1 MAGAGGRE
9 VGRVSVRVVPNTDG
23 FRRELKRQLE
33 AITKGLEAKVNIDPD
48 LKGFREKVRAETR
61 NLDDAKVKVDVDKN
75 SEILKKNGFFTDEK
89 IKLKLDPNF
98 DYMFRQRLKKIG
110 AIKPVEVPVV
120 PNVRGFRAR
129 LRGNLDILSSSL
141 SDVTQK
147 LGDGIA
153 NARPFGVSIVAIAAA
168 ASLAV
173 PAIGLLSGALVALP
187 GVLSAIVAPLGAVL
201 MGMEGIKQSLVNSGW
216 AVFDKKGKLKPG
228 EQLAKIQDSVSK
240 VFETG
245 LTPVFTKLLAII
257 PALQEGF
264 GAIAQGLVGMTDGF
278 VSALTSAKGLDQIK
292 TMFKNI
298 GDALGQASPGI
309 RDFTAA
315 MLTLSTEFSK
325 KLPGMAQSFNNWASK
340 VLTWVDKITTK
351 GPDGLSQFDKAMS
364 GLGDSLKSFGSG
376 IGDLFLKGFDWISN
390 PENPK
395 KVVSFINDLK
405 TAIDGLWPILDKTFT
420 RLEQLMKTAA
430 PLIKTA
436 GALSELT
443 GQNKTGSNFK
453 APGEGSDGGS
463 TGQKAW
469 DGFKNGFLQAFDPAW
484 LGNKITEM
492 FNSVPW
498 SSVWQGLKDSWNAVL
513 GFFQGSVSFFANL
526 WGSIQSAA
534 TSAWNGIVSAVS
546 SAITNVVS
554 AIVSGGSQIMAE
566 VGSWP
571 GKIQSF
577 FADAGSWLIAAGQQ
591 IVQGLIN
598 GIGSMI
604 GSAVAKAKELA
615 GAVKNAVTGFLGIHS
630 PSRVMNELG
639 QYTGQGFADGL
650 ESQKEKITNVAA
662 DIAKSVKDQ
671 FGIDLP
677 ALGQK
682 GLDTAFGFGEA
693 NGKQLMSDLGIGGK
707 GLISQLGEQGLQ
719 FGKQALG
726 QALTQNFFTSN
737 VDDTIAVKNNQLN
750 KQALGVV
757 GKSG

>member
-9 VGRVSVRVVPNTDG
+9 VGRVSVRVVPDTDG

-33 AITKGLEAKVNIDPD
+33 AITKGLEAKVDIAPD
-48 LKGFREKVRAETR
+48 LDGFRQKVNAATKGMDAHIQVHADTARARAEMLALQKSGGRGGIFST
-61 NLDDAKVKVDVDKN
+61 LGASI
-75 SEILKKNGFFTDEK
+75 SE
-89 IKLKLDPNF
+89 
-98 DYMFRQRLKKIG
+98 M
-110 AIKPVEVPVV
+110 
-120 PNVRGFRAR
+120 
-129 LRGNLDILSSSL
+129 
-141 SDVTQK
+141 TQSM
-147 LGDGIA
+147 GQSIA
-153 NARPFGVSIVAIAAA
+153 TARPFGVSIVAIAAA

-173 PAIGLLSGALVALP
+173 PAIGLMSGALVALP
-187 GVLSAIVAPLGAVL
+187 GILSAIVAPLGAVL

-298 GDALGQASPGI
+298 GDALGQAGPGI
-309 RDFTAA
+309 RDFTTA

-325 KLPGMAQSFNNWASK
+325 KLPGMAQSFNNWASR
-340 VLTWVDKITTK
+340 VLTWVDKITK
-351 GPDGLSQFDKAMS
+351 VDGSGLSQFDRAMK
-364 GLGDSLKSFGSG
+364 GLGDSLKSFGSAV
-376 IGDLFLKGFDWISN
+376 GDLFLKGFDWISN
-390 PENPK
+390 PENAA
-395 KVVSFINDLK
+395 KVVRFFNDLK

-420 RLEQLMKTAA
+420 RLEQLSALAA
-430 PLIKTA
+430 PLIKAT
-436 GALSELT
+436 GALSSMT
-443 GQNKTGSNFK
+443 GDRKGDPNVQQN
-453 APGEGSDGGS
+453 GS

-469 DGFKNGFLQAFDPAW
+469 DGFKTSFLNAFDPAW
-484 LGNKITEM
+484 LVNTITSM
-492 FNSVPW
+492 FNAVPW
-498 SSVWQGLKDSWNAVL
+498 SSVWQGLKDSWNAVVT
-513 GFFQGSVSFFANL
+513 FFQNAVSFFSNM
-526 WGSIQSAA
+526 WSSIQSAA
-534 TSAWNGIVSAVS
+534 SGAWNGIVSAVS

-591 IVQGLIN
+591 LVQGFIN
-598 GIGSMI
+598 GMSDMI
-604 GSAVAKAKELA
+604 GAAVAKAREFA
-615 GAVKNAVTGFLGIHS
+615 SRVKNAVTDFLGIHS
-630 PSRVMNELG
+630 PSRVMHDLG

-693 NGKQLMSDLGIGGK
+693 NGKQLMSDLGIGG
-707 GLISQLGEQGLQ
+707 GAITAALDQGLQ
-719 FGKQALG
+719 IGKQMLG
-726 QALTQNFFTSN
+726 NGLTQIFNTSN

-750 KQALGVV
+750 KAALGVV

>member
-9 VGRVSVRVVPNTDG
+9 VGRISVRVVPDTDG
-23 FRRELKRQLE
+23 FRRALKRQLE
-33 AITKGLEAKVNIDPD
+33 SITKGLEAKVDVDPD
-48 LKGFREKVRAETR
+48 LSGFRQKVNAATKG
-61 NLDDAKVKVDVDKN
+61 LDDAKVKVDVDRN
-75 SEILKKNGFFTDEK
+75 SEILKKNGFFTDEG
-89 IKLKLDPNF
+89 IKLKLDPKF
-98 DYMFRQRLKKIG
+98 DYMLRQRLKKLTPT
-110 AIKPVEVPVV
+110 KPIEVPVV
-120 PNVRGFRAR
+120 PNVKGFRAR
-129 LRGNLDILSSSL
+129 LRSNIDTLSSSL

-147 LGDGIA
+147 FGEGIA
-153 NARPFGVSIVAIAAA
+153 NARPFGVSIVAITAA

-173 PAIGLLSGALVALP
+173 PAIGLMSAALVALP
-187 GVLSAIVAPLGAVL
+187 GILSAVIAPLGAVL
-201 MGMEGIKQSLVNSGW
+201 VGIQGIKQALVNSGW
-216 AVFDKKGKLKPG
+216 AVFDKKGKLKAG

-278 VSALTSAKGLDQIK
+278 VSAITSAKGLDQIK
-292 TMFKNI
+292 TMFRNI
-298 GDALGQASPGI
+298 GDALGQAGPGI

-325 KLPGMAQSFNNWASK
+325 KLPGMAQSFNNWASR
-340 VLTWVDKITTK
+340 VLTWVDKITTVDAS
-351 GPDGLSQFDKAMS
+351 GISQFDRAMS
-364 GLGDSLKSFGSG
+364 SLGETLSKLGSTT
-376 IGDLFLKGFDWISN
+376 GDVFLKGLEWISK
-390 PENPK
+390 PENTD
-395 KVVSFINDLK
+395 KVINFINDLK

-420 RLEQLMKTAA
+420 RIEQLANTAA
-430 PLIKTA
+430 PLIKAA
-436 GALSELT
+436 GMLSDLT
-443 GQNKTGSNFK
+443 GQNKTGSNYK
-453 APGEGSDGGS
+453 APGEGPDGGS

-469 DGFKNGFLQAFDPAW
+469 DGFKNGFLQAMDPAW
-484 LGNKITEM
+484 LGSKISEL
-492 FNSVPW
+492 FSSVPW
-498 SSVWQGLKDSWNAVL
+498 GDIVNGAVT
-513 GFFQGSVSFFANL
+513 FFSDMGSRIL
-526 WGSIQSAA
+526 SIFSG
-534 TSAWNGIVSAVS
+534 AWDGIVQGFYQVNAGIAAAGSA
-546 SAITNVVS
+546 
-554 AIVSGGSQIMAE
+554 MLAE

-577 FADAGSWLIAAGQQ
+577 FADAGSWLVAAGQQ

-615 GAVKNAVTGFLGIHS
+615 GAVKNAVAGFLGIHS
-630 PSRVMNELG
+630 PSRVMHEMGLN
-639 QYTGQGFADGL
+639 TGQGFADGL

-682 GLDTAFGFGEA
+682 GLDTAWGFGEA
-693 NGKQLMSDLGIGGK
+693 NGKQLMSDLGIGG
-707 GLISQLGEQGLQ
+707 GAITAALDQGLQ
-719 FGKQALG
+719 FGKQMLG
-726 QALTQNFFTSN
+726 NGLTQIFNTSN

>member
-1 MAGAGGRE
+1 M
-9 VGRVSVRVVPNTDG
+9 SVRVVPDTDG

-33 AITKGLEAKVNIDPD
+33 AITKGLEAKVDIAPD
-48 LKGFREKVRAETR
+48 LDGFRQKVNAATKGMDAHIQVHADTARARAEMLALQKSGGRGGIFST
-61 NLDDAKVKVDVDKN
+61 LGASI
-75 SEILKKNGFFTDEK
+75 SE
-89 IKLKLDPNF
+89 
-98 DYMFRQRLKKIG
+98 M
-110 AIKPVEVPVV
+110 
-120 PNVRGFRAR
+120 
-129 LRGNLDILSSSL
+129 
-141 SDVTQK
+141 TQSM
-147 LGDGIA
+147 GQSIA
-153 NARPFGVSIVAIAAA
+153 TARPFGVSIVAIAAA

-173 PAIGLLSGALVALP
+173 PAIGLMSGALVALP
-187 GVLSAIVAPLGAVL
+187 GILSAIVAPLGAVL

-298 GDALGQASPGI
+298 GDALGQAGPGI
-309 RDFTAA
+309 RDFTTA

-325 KLPGMAQSFNNWASK
+325 KLPGMAQSFNNWASR
-340 VLTWVDKITTK
+340 VLTWVDKITK
-351 GPDGLSQFDKAMS
+351 VDGSGLSQFDRAMK
-364 GLGDSLKSFGSG
+364 GLGDSLKSFGSAV
-376 IGDLFLKGFDWISN
+376 GDLFLKGFDWISN
-390 PENPK
+390 PENAA
-395 KVVSFINDLK
+395 KVVRFFNDLK

-420 RLEQLMKTAA
+420 RLEQLSALAA
-430 PLIKTA
+430 PLIKAT
-436 GALSELT
+436 GALSSMT
-443 GQNKTGSNFK
+443 GDRKGDPNVQQN
-453 APGEGSDGGS
+453 GS

-469 DGFKNGFLQAFDPAW
+469 DGFKTSFLNAFDPAW
-484 LGNKITEM
+484 LVNTITSM
-492 FNSVPW
+492 FNAVPW
-498 SSVWQGLKDSWNAVL
+498 SSVWQGLKDSWNAVVT
-513 GFFQGSVSFFANL
+513 FFQNAVSFFSNM
-526 WGSIQSAA
+526 WSSIQSAA
-534 TSAWNGIVSAVS
+534 SGAWNGIVSAVS

-591 IVQGLIN
+591 LVQGFIN
-598 GIGSMI
+598 GMSDMI
-604 GSAVAKAKELA
+604 GAAVAKAREFA
-615 GAVKNAVTGFLGIHS
+615 SRVKNAVTDFLGIHS
-630 PSRVMNELG
+630 PSRVMHDLG

-693 NGKQLMSDLGIGGK
+693 NGKQLMSDLGIGG
-707 GLISQLGEQGLQ
+707 GAITAALDQGLQ
-719 FGKQALG
+719 IGKQMLG
-726 QALTQNFFTSN
+726 NGLTQIFNTSN

-750 KQALGVV
+750 KAALGVV

>member
-1 MAGAGGRE
+1 MASAGSRE

-216 AVFDKKGKLKPG
+216 AVFDKKGKLKAG

-292 TMFKNI
+292 TMFRNI
-298 GDALGQASPGI
+298 GDALGQAGPGI

-340 VLTWVDKITTK
+340 VLTWVDKITTVDAS
-351 GPDGLSQFDKAMS
+351 GTSQFDRAMK
-364 GLGDSLKSFGSG
+364 GLGETLSKLGSTA
-376 IGDLFLKGFDWISN
+376 GDLFIKGLDWISK
-390 PENPK
+390 PENTD
-395 KVVSFINDLK
+395 KVIKFINDLK
-405 TAIDGLWPILDKTFT
+405 LAIDGLWPILDKTFT
-420 RLEQLMKTAA
+420 RIEKLANTVA
-430 PLIKTA
+430 PLINAA
-436 GALSELT
+436 GALANLT
-443 GQNKTGSNFK
+443 GQDKTGSNYK
-453 APGEGSDGGS
+453 PPEGSDGGS

-469 DGFKNGFLQAFDPAW
+469 DGFKNGFLQAMDPAW
-484 LGNKITEM
+484 LGSKISEL
-492 FNSVPW
+492 FSVVPW
-498 SSVWQGLKDSWNAVL
+498 GDITSGAVTFFSDMGSRILSVFSG
-513 GFFQGSVSFFANL
+513 
-526 WGSIQSAA
+526 
-534 TSAWNGIVSAVS
+534 AWDGIVQGFYQVNASIAD
-546 SAITNVVS
+546 A
-554 AIVSGGSQIMAE
+554 GSQIMAE

-577 FADAGSWLIAAGQQ
+577 FSDAINWLVDAGRN

-598 GIGSMI
+598 GISGMI
-604 GSAVAKAKELA
+604 DSAVAKAKELA

-630 PSRVMNELG
+630 PSTVMADIGGFIGDGLINGMKAKQGEIEKTAQSIG
-639 QYTGQGFADGL
+639 QSIKDAFDWSDYEQRGIDAGFAFAGA
-650 ESQKEKITNVAA
+650 NA
-662 DIAKSVKDQ
+662 DQ
-671 FGIDLP
+671 F
-677 ALGQK
+677 
-682 GLDTAFGFGEA
+682 
-693 NGKQLMSDLGIGGK
+693 MSDLGISGK
-707 GLISQLGEQGLQ
+707 GFISQLGEQGLKLGTQ
-719 FGKQALG
+719 FAG

-750 KQALGVV
+750 RQALGIV
-757 GKSG
+757 GRG

>member
-1 MAGAGGRE
+1 MAGAGSRE
-9 VGRVSVRVVPNTDG
+9 VGRISVRVVPNTDG

-187 GVLSAIVAPLGAVL
+187 GILSAIVAPLGAVL

-298 GDALGQASPGI
+298 GDALGQAGPGI

-420 RLEQLMKTAA
+420 RIEQLANTVA
-430 PLIKTA
+430 PLINAA
-436 GALSELT
+436 GALANLT
-443 GQNKTGSNFK
+443 GQDKTGSNYK

-469 DGFKNGFLQAFDPAW
+469 DGFKNGFLQAMDPAW
-484 LGNKITEM
+484 LGGKISEL
-492 FNSVPW
+492 FSAVPW
-498 SSVWQGLKDSWNAVL
+498 GDITSGAVTFFSDMGSRILSVFSG
-513 GFFQGSVSFFANL
+513 
-526 WGSIQSAA
+526 
-534 TSAWNGIVSAVS
+534 AWDGIVQGFYQVNASIAD
-546 SAITNVVS
+546 A
-554 AIVSGGSQIMAE
+554 GSQIMAE

-577 FADAGSWLIAAGQQ
+577 FSDAINWLVDAGRNV
-591 IVQGLIN
+591 VQGLIN
-598 GIGSMI
+598 GISGMI
-604 GSAVAKAKELA
+604 DSAVAKAKELA

-630 PSRVMNELG
+630 PSRVMADIG
-639 QYTGQGFADGL
+639 GFIGQGLIDGL
-650 ESQKEKITNVAA
+650 ESKKSQIEKTAQGIGQ
-662 DIAKSVKDQ
+662 SVRDAFDWSGYAQRGIDAGFAFAGANADQ
-671 FGIDLP
+671 F
-677 ALGQK
+677 
-682 GLDTAFGFGEA
+682 
-693 NGKQLMSDLGIGGK
+693 MSDLGIGGK
-707 GLISQLGEQGLQ
+707 GFISQLGEQGLK
-719 FGKQALG
+719 FGMDFAGK
-726 QALTQNFFTSN
+726 ALTQNFYTSN

>member
-1 MAGAGGRE
+1 MAAASRE
-9 VGRVSVRVVPNTDG
+9 VGRVSVRVVPDTDG
-23 FRRELKRQLE
+23 FRRSLKRQLE
-33 AITKGLEAKVNIDPD
+33 AITKGLEAKVDIDPD
-48 LKGFREKVRAETR
+48 LKGFRQKVNAATKGMDAHIQVHADTARARAEMLALQKSGGRGGIFST
-61 NLDDAKVKVDVDKN
+61 LGASI
-75 SEILKKNGFFTDEK
+75 SE
-89 IKLKLDPNF
+89 
-98 DYMFRQRLKKIG
+98 M
-110 AIKPVEVPVV
+110 
-120 PNVRGFRAR
+120 
-129 LRGNLDILSSSL
+129 
-141 SDVTQK
+141 TQSM
-147 LGDGIA
+147 GRSIA
-153 NARPFGVSIVAIAAA
+153 TARPFGVSIVAIAAA

-173 PAIGLLSGALVALP
+173 PAIGLMSGALVALP
-187 GVLSAIVAPLGAVL
+187 GILSAIVAPLGAVL
-201 MGMEGIKQSLVNSGW
+201 MGMEGIKQALVNTGW
-216 AVFDKKGKLKPG
+216 AVLDKKGKLKPG

-577 FADAGSWLIAAGQQ
+577 FADAGSWLIAAGEN
-591 IVQGLIN
+591 IVRGLIA
-598 GIGSMI
+598 GIGNMI
-604 GSAVAKAKELA
+604 TSAVAKAKELA

-630 PSRVMNELG
+630 PSTVMADIG
-639 QYTGQGFADGL
+639 GFIGQGLIDGL
-650 ESQKEKITNVAA
+650 KSKQAQIEATAK
-662 DIAKSVKDQ
+662 DI
-671 FGIDLP
+671 
-677 ALGQK
+677 GQGVRDAFDWSGYAQR
-682 GLDTAFGFGEA
+682 GLDAGFAFAGA
-693 NGKQLMSDLGIGGK
+693 NADQLMSDLGIGGK
-707 GLISQLGEQGLQ
+707 GFISQLGEQGLKLGTQ
-719 FGKQALG
+719 FAG

-737 VDDTIAVKNNQLN
+737 VDETIAVKNNQLN
-750 KQALGVV
+750 RMSLGIANR
-757 GKSG
+757 SHM

>member
-9 VGRVSVRVVPNTDG
+9 VGRISVRVVPDTDG

-48 LKGFREKVRAETR
+48 LDGFRQKVNAATKGMDAHIQVHADTARARAEMLALQKSGGRGGIFST
-61 NLDDAKVKVDVDKN
+61 LGASI
-75 SEILKKNGFFTDEK
+75 SE
-89 IKLKLDPNF
+89 
-98 DYMFRQRLKKIG
+98 M
-110 AIKPVEVPVV
+110 
-120 PNVRGFRAR
+120 
-129 LRGNLDILSSSL
+129 
-141 SDVTQK
+141 TQSM
-147 LGDGIA
+147 GQSIA
-153 NARPFGVSIVAIAAA
+153 TARPFGVSIVAIAAA

-173 PAIGLLSGALVALP
+173 PAIGLMSGALVALP
-187 GVLSAIVAPLGAVL
+187 GILSAIVAPLGAVL

-216 AVFDKKGKLKPG
+216 AVFDKKGKLKAG

-325 KLPGMAQSFNNWASK
+325 KLPGMAQSFNNWASR
-340 VLTWVDKITTK
+340 VLTWVDKITK
-351 GPDGLSQFDKAMS
+351 VDGSGLSQFDRAMK
-364 GLGDSLKSFGSG
+364 GLGDSLKSFGSAV
-376 IGDLFLKGFDWISN
+376 GDLFLKGFDWISN
-390 PENPK
+390 PENAA
-395 KVVSFINDLK
+395 KVVRFFSDLK

-420 RLEQLMKTAA
+420 RLEQLSALAA
-430 PLIKTA
+430 PLIKAT
-436 GALSELT
+436 GALSSMT
-443 GQNKTGSNFK
+443 GDRKGDPNVQQN
-453 APGEGSDGGS
+453 GS

-469 DGFKNGFLQAFDPAW
+469 DGFKTSFLNAFDPAW
-484 LGNKITEM
+484 LVNTITSM
-492 FNSVPW
+492 FNAVPW
-498 SSVWQGLKDSWNAVL
+498 SSVWQGLKDSWNAVVT
-513 GFFQGSVSFFANL
+513 FFQNAVSFFSNM
-526 WGSIQSAA
+526 WSSIQSAA
-534 TSAWNGIVSAVS
+534 SGAWNGIVSAVS

-650 ESQKEKITNVAA
+650 ESQKEQITNVAA

-693 NGKQLMSDLGIGGK
+693 NGKQLMSDLGIGG
-707 GLISQLGEQGLQ
+707 GAISAALDQGLQ
-719 FGKQALG
+719 IGKQMLG
-726 QALTQNFFTSN
+726 NGLTQIFNTSN

-750 KQALGVV
+750 RRALGIV
-757 GKSG
+757 GRG

>member
-1 MAGAGGRE
+1 MASAGSRE
-9 VGRVSVRVVPNTDG
+9 VGRISVRVVPNTDG

-216 AVFDKKGKLKPG
+216 AVFDKKGKLKAG

-292 TMFKNI
+292 TMFRNI
-298 GDALGQASPGI
+298 GDALGQAGPGI

-340 VLTWVDKITTK
+340 VLTWVDKITTVDAS
-351 GPDGLSQFDKAMS
+351 GTSQFDRAMK
-364 GLGDSLKSFGSG
+364 GLGETLSKLGSTA
-376 IGDLFLKGFDWISN
+376 GDLFIKGLDWISK
-390 PENPK
+390 PENTD
-395 KVVSFINDLK
+395 KVIKFINDLK
-405 TAIDGLWPILDKTFT
+405 LAIDGLWPILDKTFT
-420 RLEQLMKTAA
+420 RIEKLANTVA
-430 PLIKTA
+430 PLINAA
-436 GALSELT
+436 GALANLT
-443 GQNKTGSNFK
+443 GQDKTGSNYK
-453 APGEGSDGGS
+453 PPEGSDGGS

-469 DGFKNGFLQAFDPAW
+469 DGFKNGFLQAMDPAW
-484 LGNKITEM
+484 LGSKISEL
-492 FNSVPW
+492 FSVVPW
-498 SSVWQGLKDSWNAVL
+498 GDITSGAVTFFSDMGSRILSVFSG
-513 GFFQGSVSFFANL
+513 
-526 WGSIQSAA
+526 
-534 TSAWNGIVSAVS
+534 AWDGIVQGFYQVNASIAD
-546 SAITNVVS
+546 A
-554 AIVSGGSQIMAE
+554 GSQIMAE

-577 FADAGSWLIAAGQQ
+577 FSDAINWLVDAGRN

-598 GIGSMI
+598 GISGMI
-604 GSAVAKAKELA
+604 DSAVAKAKELA

-630 PSRVMNELG
+630 PSTVMADIGGFIGDGLINGMKAKQGEIEKTAQSIG
-639 QYTGQGFADGL
+639 QSIKDAFDWSDYEQRGIDAGFAFAGA
-650 ESQKEKITNVAA
+650 NA
-662 DIAKSVKDQ
+662 DQ
-671 FGIDLP
+671 F
-677 ALGQK
+677 
-682 GLDTAFGFGEA
+682 
-693 NGKQLMSDLGIGGK
+693 MSDLGISGK
-707 GLISQLGEQGLQ
+707 GFISQLGEQGLKLGTQ
-719 FGKQALG
+719 FAG

-750 KQALGVV
+750 RQALGIV
-757 GKSG
+757 GRG

>member
-9 VGRVSVRVVPNTDG
+9 VGRISVRVVPDTDG

-48 LKGFREKVRAETR
+48 LDGFRQKVNAATKGMDAHIQVHADTARARAEMLALQKSGGRGGIFST
-61 NLDDAKVKVDVDKN
+61 LGASI
-75 SEILKKNGFFTDEK
+75 SE
-89 IKLKLDPNF
+89 
-98 DYMFRQRLKKIG
+98 M
-110 AIKPVEVPVV
+110 
-120 PNVRGFRAR
+120 
-129 LRGNLDILSSSL
+129 
-141 SDVTQK
+141 TQSM
-147 LGDGIA
+147 GQSIA
-153 NARPFGVSIVAIAAA
+153 TARPFGVSIVAIAAA

-173 PAIGLLSGALVALP
+173 PAIGLMSGALVALP
-187 GVLSAIVAPLGAVL
+187 GILSAIVAPLGAVL

-216 AVFDKKGKLKPG
+216 AVFDKKGKLKAG

-325 KLPGMAQSFNNWASK
+325 KLPGMAQSFNNWASR
-340 VLTWVDKITTK
+340 VLTWVDKITK
-351 GPDGLSQFDKAMS
+351 VDGSGLSQFDRAMK
-364 GLGDSLKSFGSG
+364 GLGDSLKSFGSAV
-376 IGDLFLKGFDWISN
+376 GDLFLKGFDWISN
-390 PENPK
+390 PENAA
-395 KVVSFINDLK
+395 KVVRFFSDLK

-420 RLEQLMKTAA
+420 RLEQLSALAA
-430 PLIKTA
+430 PLIKAT
-436 GALSELT
+436 GALSSMT
-443 GQNKTGSNFK
+443 GDRKGDPNVQQN
-453 APGEGSDGGS
+453 GS

-469 DGFKNGFLQAFDPAW
+469 DGFKTSFLNAFDPAW
-484 LGNKITEM
+484 LVNTITSM
-492 FNSVPW
+492 FNAVPW
-498 SSVWQGLKDSWNAVL
+498 SSVWQGLKDSWNAVVT
-513 GFFQGSVSFFANL
+513 FFQNAVSFFSNM
-526 WGSIQSAA
+526 WSSIQSAA
-534 TSAWNGIVSAVS
+534 SGAWNGIVSAVS

-650 ESQKEKITNVAA
+650 ESQKEQITNVAA

-693 NGKQLMSDLGIGGK
+693 NGKQLMSDLGIGG
-707 GLISQLGEQGLQ
+707 GAISAALDQGLQ
-719 FGKQALG
+719 IGKQMLG
-726 QALTQNFFTSN
+726 NGLTQIFNTSN

-750 KQALGVV
+750 RQALGIV
-757 GKSG
+757 GRG

>member
-1 MAGAGGRE
+1 MAAARE
-9 VGRVSVRVVPNTDG
+9 VGRISVRVLPDTDG
-23 FRRELKRQLE
+23 FRRALKRQLE

-48 LKGFREKVRAETR
+48 LDGFRQKVRAGTR

-75 SEILKKNGFFTDEK
+75 SEILKKNGFIPDRG
-89 IKLKLDPNF
+89 IQLKLDPKF
-98 DYMFRQRLKKIG
+98 DYMLRQRLKKLTPT
-110 AIKPVEVPVV
+110 KPIEVPVV
-120 PNVRGFRAR
+120 PNVKGFRAS
-129 LRGNLDILSSSL
+129 LRNNLNTLSSSL
-141 SDVTQK
+141 SDVTHK
-147 LGDGIA
+147 LGEGIA

-173 PAIGLLSGALVALP
+173 PAIGLLSASLVALP
-187 GVLSAIVAPLGAVL
+187 GILSAIIAPLGAVL
-201 MGMEGIKQSLVNSGW
+201 IGMGGIKQALINTGW
-216 AVFDKKGKLKPG
+216 AVLDKKGKLKPG
-228 EQLAKIQDSVSK
+228 EQLAKIQESVSK

-245 LTPVFTKLLAII
+245 LTPVFTKLLSII

-298 GDALGQASPGI
+298 GDALGQAGPGI

-351 GPDGLSQFDKAMS
+351 GPDGLSQFDKTMS

-566 VGSWP
+566 IGSWP

-577 FADAGSWLIAAGQQ
+577 FSDAINWLVDAGRNV
-591 IVQGLIN
+591 VQGLIN
-598 GIGSMI
+598 GISGMI
-604 GSAVAKAKELA
+604 DSAVAKAREMA
-615 GAVKNAVTGFLGIHS
+615 QRVKDAVTDFLGIHS
-630 PSRVMNELG
+630 PSTVMAAIGGFIGDGLINGLKSKQG
-639 QYTGQGFADGL
+639 QIEKTAQSIGQTVKDAFDWSGYAQRGLDAGFAFAGA
-650 ESQKEKITNVAA
+650 NA
-662 DIAKSVKDQ
+662 DQ
-671 FGIDLP
+671 F
-677 ALGQK
+677 
-682 GLDTAFGFGEA
+682 
-693 NGKQLMSDLGIGGK
+693 MSDLGIGGK
-707 GLISQLGEQGLQ
+707 GFISQLGEQTLKLGTQ
-719 FGKQALG
+719 FAG
-726 QALTQNFFTSN
+726 QGLTQIFNTSN
-737 VDDTIAVKNNQLN
+737 VDETIAVKNNQLN
-750 KQALGVV
+750 RMSLGIANR
-757 GKSG
+757 SHM

>member
-9 VGRVSVRVVPNTDG
+9 VGRISIRVVPDTDG

-48 LKGFREKVRAETR
+48 LDGFRQKVNAATKGFDAHVQVHADTSRARAEMFALQRAGGNGGIFST
-61 NLDDAKVKVDVDKN
+61 LGASI
-75 SEILKKNGFFTDEK
+75 SE
-89 IKLKLDPNF
+89 
-98 DYMFRQRLKKIG
+98 M
-110 AIKPVEVPVV
+110 
-120 PNVRGFRAR
+120 
-129 LRGNLDILSSSL
+129 
-141 SDVTQK
+141 TQSMGK
-147 LGDGIA
+147 SIA
-153 NARPFGVSIVAIAAA
+153 TARPFGVSIVAIAAA

-173 PAIGLLSGALVALP
+173 PAIGLMSGALVALP
-187 GVLSAIVAPLGAVL
+187 GILSAVIAPLGAVL
-201 MGMEGIKQSLVNSGW
+201 MGMQGIKQALVNSGW
-216 AVFDKKGKLKPG
+216 AVFDKKGKLKAG

-245 LTPVFTKLLAII
+245 LTPVFNKLLAII

-278 VSALTSAKGLDQIK
+278 VSAITSAKGLDQIK
-292 TMFKNI
+292 TMFRNI
-298 GDALGQASPGI
+298 GDALGQAGPGI

-325 KLPGMAQSFNNWASK
+325 KLPGLAQSFNNWAGK
-340 VLTWVDKITTK
+340 VLTWVDKITAK
-351 GPDGLSQFDKAMS
+351 GPDGLSQFDKAMK
-364 GLGDSLKSFGSG
+364 GLGDSLKAAGG
-376 IGDLFLKGFDWISN
+376 AIGDLFLKGFDWISN

-395 KVVSFINDLK
+395 KVISFINDLK

-430 PLIKTA
+430 PLIKAA
-436 GALSELT
+436 GALSNLT
-443 GQNKTGSNFK
+443 GQDKTGSNFK
-453 APGEGSDGGS
+453 APGEGQDGGS

-526 WGSIQSAA
+526 GSSIVSAFS
-534 TSAWNGIVSAVS
+534 SAWNGIVQGFYQVNASIAD
-546 SAITNVVS
+546 A
-554 AIVSGGSQIMAE
+554 GSQIMAE

-577 FADAGSWLIAAGQQ
+577 FADAGSWLVSAGEN
-591 IVQGLIN
+591 IVRGLIA
-598 GIGSMI
+598 GIGNMI
-604 GSAVAKAKELA
+604 TAAVAKAKELA
-615 GAVKNAVTGFLGIHS
+615 GAVKNAVAGFLGIHS

-639 QYTGQGFADGL
+639 QNTGQGFADGL
-650 ESQKEKITNVAA
+650 EAQKEKITNVAT

-677 ALGQK
+677 GLGQK
-682 GLDTAFGFGEA
+682 GLDAAWGFGEA
-693 NGKQLMSDLGIGGK
+693 NGKQLMSDLGIGG
-707 GLISQLGEQGLQ
+707 GALTAALDQGLQ
-719 FGKQALG
+719 FGKQMLG
-726 QALTQNFFTSN
+726 NGLTQIFNTSN

-750 KQALGVV
+750 RQALGIV
-757 GKSG
+757 GRG

>member
-1 MAGAGGRE
+1 MAAASRE
-9 VGRVSVRVVPNTDG
+9 VGRISVRVVPNTDG

-48 LKGFREKVRAETR
+48 LDGFRQKVNAATKGMDAHIQVHADTARARAEMLALQKSGGRGGIFST
-61 NLDDAKVKVDVDKN
+61 LGASI
-75 SEILKKNGFFTDEK
+75 SE
-89 IKLKLDPNF
+89 
-98 DYMFRQRLKKIG
+98 M
-110 AIKPVEVPVV
+110 
-120 PNVRGFRAR
+120 
-129 LRGNLDILSSSL
+129 
-141 SDVTQK
+141 TQSM
-147 LGDGIA
+147 GQSIA
-153 NARPFGVSIVAIAAA
+153 TARPFGVSIVAIAAA

-173 PAIGLLSGALVALP
+173 PAIGLMSGALVALP
-187 GVLSAIVAPLGAVL
+187 GILSAIVAPLGAVL

-376 IGDLFLKGFDWISN
+376 IGDLFLKGFDWISK
-390 PENPK
+390 PENTD
-395 KVVSFINDLK
+395 KVIKFINDLK

-420 RLEQLMKTAA
+420 RIEQLANTVA
-430 PLIKTA
+430 PLINAA
-436 GALSELT
+436 GALANLT
-443 GQNKTGSNFK
+443 GQDKTGSNYK
-453 APGEGSDGGS
+453 TPGEGSDGGS

-484 LGNKITEM
+484 LGGKISEL
-492 FNSVPW
+492 FSGVPW
-498 SSVWQGLKDSWNAVL
+498 GDITSGAVTFFSDMGSRILSVFSG
-513 GFFQGSVSFFANL
+513 
-526 WGSIQSAA
+526 
-534 TSAWNGIVSAVS
+534 AWDGIVQGFYQVNASIAE
-546 SAITNVVS
+546 A
-554 AIVSGGSQIMAE
+554 GSQIMAE

-577 FADAGSWLIAAGQQ
+577 FSDAINWLVDAGRNV
-591 IVQGLIN
+591 VQGLIN
-598 GIGSMI
+598 GISGMI
-604 GSAVAKAKELA
+604 DSAVAKAKELA

-630 PSRVMNELG
+630 PSTVMADIG
-639 QYTGQGFADGL
+639 GFIGQGLIDGL
-650 ESQKEKITNVAA
+650 KSKQGEIEKTAQGIGQ
-662 DIAKSVKDQ
+662 SVRDAFDWSGYAQ
-671 FGIDLP
+671 RGID
-677 ALGQK
+677 AGF
-682 GLDTAFGFGEA
+682 AFAGA
-693 NGKQLMSDLGIGGK
+693 NADQLMSDLGIGGK
-707 GLISQLGEQGLQ
+707 GFISQLGEQGLK
-719 FGKQALG
+719 FGMDFAGKALG
-726 QALTQNFFTSN
+726 GNVYNFNTSN
-737 VDDTIAVKNNQLN
+737 VNDTIALRNNQLN
-750 KQALGVV
+750 RERLGYINR
-757 GKSG
+757 

>member
-1 MAGAGGRE
+1 M
-9 VGRVSVRVVPNTDG
+9 
-23 FRRELKRQLE
+23 
-33 AITKGLEAKVNIDPD
+33 
-48 LKGFREKVRAETR
+48 
-61 NLDDAKVKVDVDKN
+61 
-75 SEILKKNGFFTDEK
+75 
-89 IKLKLDPNF
+89 
-98 DYMFRQRLKKIG
+98 
-110 AIKPVEVPVV
+110 
-120 PNVRGFRAR
+120 
-129 LRGNLDILSSSL
+129 
-141 SDVTQK
+141 
-147 LGDGIA
+147 
-153 NARPFGVSIVAIAAA
+153 
-168 ASLAV
+168 
-173 PAIGLLSGALVALP
+173 SGALVALP
-187 GVLSAIVAPLGAVL
+187 GILSAIVAPLGAVL

-278 VSALTSAKGLDQIK
+278 VSAITSAKGLDQIK

-298 GDALGQASPGI
+298 GDALGQAGPGI
-309 RDFTAA
+309 RDFTTA

-340 VLTWVDKITTK
+340 VLTWVDKITK
-351 GPDGLSQFDKAMS
+351 VDGSGLSQFDRAMK
-364 GLGDSLKSFGSG
+364 GLGDSLKSFGSAV
-376 IGDLFLKGFDWISN
+376 GDLFLKGFDWISN
-390 PENPK
+390 PENAA
-395 KVVSFINDLK
+395 KVVRFFNDLK

-420 RLEQLMKTAA
+420 RLEQLSALAA
-430 PLIKTA
+430 PLIKAT
-436 GALSELT
+436 GALSSMT
-443 GQNKTGSNFK
+443 GDRKGDPNVQQN
-453 APGEGSDGGS
+453 GS

-469 DGFKNGFLQAFDPAW
+469 DGFKTSFLNAFDPAW
-484 LGNKITEM
+484 LVNTITSM
-492 FNSVPW
+492 FNAVPW
-498 SSVWQGLKDSWNAVL
+498 SSVWQGLKDSWNAVVT
-513 GFFQGSVSFFANL
+513 FFQNAVSFFSNM
-526 WGSIQSAA
+526 WSSIQSAA
-534 TSAWNGIVSAVS
+534 SGAWNGIVSAVS

-591 IVQGLIN
+591 LVQGFIN
-598 GIGSMI
+598 GMSDMI
-604 GSAVAKAKELA
+604 DAAVAKAREFA
-615 GAVKNAVTGFLGIHS
+615 SRVKNAVTDFLGIHS
-630 PSRVMNELG
+630 PSRVMHDLG

-693 NGKQLMSDLGIGGK
+693 NGKQLMSDLGIGG
-707 GLISQLGEQGLQ
+707 GAITAALDQGLQ
-719 FGKQALG
+719 IGKQMLG
-726 QALTQNFFTSN
+726 NGLTQIFNTSN

>member
-9 VGRVSVRVVPNTDG
+9 VGRISVRVVPDTDG

-33 AITKGLEAKVNIDPD
+33 AITKGLEAKVGVDPD
-48 LKGFREKVRAETR
+48 LKGFRQKVNAATKGMDAHIQVHADTARARAEMLALQKSGGRGGIFST
-61 NLDDAKVKVDVDKN
+61 LGASI
-75 SEILKKNGFFTDEK
+75 SE
-89 IKLKLDPNF
+89 
-98 DYMFRQRLKKIG
+98 M
-110 AIKPVEVPVV
+110 
-120 PNVRGFRAR
+120 
-129 LRGNLDILSSSL
+129 
-141 SDVTQK
+141 TQSM
-147 LGDGIA
+147 GQSIA
-153 NARPFGVSIVAIAAA
+153 TARPFGVSIVAIAAA

-173 PAIGLLSGALVALP
+173 PAIGLMSGALVALP
-187 GVLSAIVAPLGAVL
+187 GILGAIVAPLGAVL

-298 GDALGQASPGI
+298 GDALGQAGPGI

-340 VLTWVDKITTK
+340 VLTWVDKITK
-351 GPDGLSQFDKAMS
+351 VDGSGLSQFDRAMK
-364 GLGDSLKSFGSG
+364 GLGDSLKSFGSAV
-376 IGDLFLKGFDWISN
+376 GDLFLKGFDWISN
-390 PENPK
+390 PENAA
-395 KVVSFINDLK
+395 KVVRFFNDLK

-420 RLEQLMKTAA
+420 RLEQLSALAA
-430 PLIKTA
+430 PLIKAT
-436 GALSELT
+436 GALSSMT
-443 GQNKTGSNFK
+443 GDRKGDPNVQQN
-453 APGEGSDGGS
+453 GS

-469 DGFKNGFLQAFDPAW
+469 DGFKTSFLNAFDPAW
-484 LGNKITEM
+484 LVNTITSM
-492 FNSVPW
+492 FNAVPW
-498 SSVWQGLKDSWNAVL
+498 SSVWQGLKDSWNAVVT
-513 GFFQGSVSFFANL
+513 FFQNAVSFFSNM
-526 WGSIQSAA
+526 WSSIQSAA
-534 TSAWNGIVSAVS
+534 SGAWNGIVSAVS

-591 IVQGLIN
+591 LVQGFIN
-598 GIGSMI
+598 GMSDMI
-604 GSAVAKAKELA
+604 DAAVAKAREFA
-615 GAVKNAVTGFLGIHS
+615 SRVKNAVTDFLGIHS
-630 PSRVMNELG
+630 PSRVMHDLG

-693 NGKQLMSDLGIGGK
+693 NGKQLMSDLGIGG
-707 GLISQLGEQGLQ
+707 GAITAALDQGLQ
-719 FGKQALG
+719 IGKQMLG
-726 QALTQNFFTSN
+726 NGLTQIFNTSN

>member
-1 MAGAGGRE
+1 MAAARE
-9 VGRVSVRVVPNTDG
+9 VGRISVRVLPDTDG
-23 FRRELKRQLE
+23 FRRALKRQLE

-48 LKGFREKVRAETR
+48 LDGFRQKVNAATKGMDAHIQVHADTARARAEMLALQKSGGRGGIFST
-61 NLDDAKVKVDVDKN
+61 LGASI
-75 SEILKKNGFFTDEK
+75 SE
-89 IKLKLDPNF
+89 
-98 DYMFRQRLKKIG
+98 M
-110 AIKPVEVPVV
+110 
-120 PNVRGFRAR
+120 
-129 LRGNLDILSSSL
+129 
-141 SDVTQK
+141 TQSM
-147 LGDGIA
+147 GQSIA
-153 NARPFGVSIVAIAAA
+153 TARPFGVSIVAIAAA

-173 PAIGLLSGALVALP
+173 PAIGLMSGALVALP
-187 GVLSAIVAPLGAVL
+187 GILSAIVAPLGAVL

-376 IGDLFLKGFDWISN
+376 IGDLFLKGFDWISK
-390 PENPK
+390 PENTD
-395 KVVSFINDLK
+395 KVIKFINDLK

-420 RLEQLMKTAA
+420 RIEQLANTVA
-430 PLIKTA
+430 PLINAA
-436 GALSELT
+436 GALANLT
-443 GQNKTGSNFK
+443 GQDKTGSNYK

-469 DGFKNGFLQAFDPAW
+469 DGFKNGFLQAMDPAW
-484 LGNKITEM
+484 LGGKISEL
-492 FNSVPW
+492 FSAVPW
-498 SSVWQGLKDSWNAVL
+498 GDITSGAVTFFSDMGSRILSVFSG
-513 GFFQGSVSFFANL
+513 
-526 WGSIQSAA
+526 
-534 TSAWNGIVSAVS
+534 AWDGIVQGFYQVNASIAD
-546 SAITNVVS
+546 A
-554 AIVSGGSQIMAE
+554 GSQIMAE

-577 FADAGSWLIAAGQQ
+577 FSDAINWLVDAGRNV
-591 IVQGLIN
+591 VQGLIK
-598 GIGSMI
+598 GISGMI
-604 GSAVAKAKELA
+604 DSAVAKAKELA

-630 PSRVMNELG
+630 PSTVMAAIGGFIGDGLINGLKSKQG
-639 QYTGQGFADGL
+639 QIEKTAQSIGQTVKDAFDWSGYAQRGLDAGFAFAGA
-650 ESQKEKITNVAA
+650 NA
-662 DIAKSVKDQ
+662 DQ
-671 FGIDLP
+671 F
-677 ALGQK
+677 
-682 GLDTAFGFGEA
+682 
-693 NGKQLMSDLGIGGK
+693 MSDLGIGGK
-707 GLISQLGEQGLQ
+707 GFISQLGEQTLKLGTQ
-719 FGKQALG
+719 FAG
-726 QALTQNFFTSN
+726 QGLTQIFNTSN

-750 KQALGVV
+750 RQALGIV
-757 GKSG
+757 GRG

>member
-1 MAGAGGRE
+1 MAAASRE
-9 VGRVSVRVVPNTDG
+9 VGRVSVRVVPDTDG

-48 LKGFREKVRAETR
+48 LDGFRQKVNAATKGMDAHIQVHADTARARAEMLALQKSGGRGGIFST
-61 NLDDAKVKVDVDKN
+61 LGASI
-75 SEILKKNGFFTDEK
+75 SE
-89 IKLKLDPNF
+89 
-98 DYMFRQRLKKIG
+98 M
-110 AIKPVEVPVV
+110 
-120 PNVRGFRAR
+120 
-129 LRGNLDILSSSL
+129 
-141 SDVTQK
+141 TQSM
-147 LGDGIA
+147 GQSIA
-153 NARPFGVSIVAIAAA
+153 TARPFGVSIVAIAAA

-173 PAIGLLSGALVALP
+173 PAIGLMSGALVALP
-187 GVLSAIVAPLGAVL
+187 GILSAIVAPLGAVL

-216 AVFDKKGKLKPG
+216 AVFDKKGKLKAG

-278 VSALTSAKGLDQIK
+278 VSAITSAKGLDQIK

-298 GDALGQASPGI
+298 GDALGQAGPGI

-484 LGNKITEM
+484 LGNKISEM

-577 FADAGSWLIAAGQQ
+577 FADAGSWLVAAGQQ
-591 IVQGLIN
+591 LVQGFIA
-598 GIGSMI
+598 GIGNMI
-604 GSAVAKAKELA
+604 TAAVAKAKELA
-615 GAVKNAVTGFLGIHS
+615 SSVKNAVTGFLGIHS
-630 PSRVMNELG
+630 PSTVMADIGGFIGDGLINGLKSRQAEIEKTVKGISQGIKDGIDVSGYAQRGLDA
-639 QYTGQGFADGL
+639 GFAFAGA
-650 ESQKEKITNVAA
+650 NA
-662 DIAKSVKDQ
+662 DELA
-671 FGIDLP
+671 
-677 ALGQK
+677 
-682 GLDTAFGFGEA
+682 
-693 NGKQLMSDLGIGGK
+693 SDLGIGGK
-707 GLISQLGEQGLQ
+707 GVLSQLAEQGIG
-719 FGKQALG
+719 FGTQLAGQLG
-726 QALTQNFFTSN
+726 SNFTFNVSN
-737 VDDTIAVKNNQLN
+737 VDEAIAVKNNQLN
-750 KQALGVV
+750 RQALGIV
-757 GKSG
+757 GRG

>member
-9 VGRVSVRVVPNTDG
+9 VGRVSVRVVPDTDG

-48 LKGFREKVRAETR
+48 LDGFRQKVNAATKGMDAHIQVHADTARARAEMLALQKSGGRGGIFST
-61 NLDDAKVKVDVDKN
+61 LGASI
-75 SEILKKNGFFTDEK
+75 SE
-89 IKLKLDPNF
+89 
-98 DYMFRQRLKKIG
+98 M
-110 AIKPVEVPVV
+110 
-120 PNVRGFRAR
+120 
-129 LRGNLDILSSSL
+129 
-141 SDVTQK
+141 TQSM
-147 LGDGIA
+147 GRSIA
-153 NARPFGVSIVAIAAA
+153 TARPFGVSIVAIAAA

-173 PAIGLLSGALVALP
+173 PAIGLMSGALVALP
-187 GVLSAIVAPLGAVL
+187 GILSAIVAPLGAVL

-278 VSALTSAKGLDQIK
+278 VSAITSAKGLDQIK

-298 GDALGQASPGI
+298 GDALGQAGPGI
-309 RDFTAA
+309 RDFTTA

-325 KLPGMAQSFNNWASK
+325 KLPGMAQSFNNWASR
-340 VLTWVDKITTK
+340 VLTWVDKITK
-351 GPDGLSQFDKAMS
+351 VDGSGLSQFDRAMK
-364 GLGDSLKSFGSG
+364 GLGDSLKSFGSAV
-376 IGDLFLKGFDWISN
+376 GDLFLKGFDWISN
-390 PENPK
+390 PENAA
-395 KVVSFINDLK
+395 KVVRFFNDLK

-420 RLEQLMKTAA
+420 RLEQLSALAA
-430 PLIKTA
+430 PLIKAT
-436 GALSELT
+436 GALSSMT
-443 GQNKTGSNFK
+443 GDRKGDPNVQQNGN
-453 APGEGSDGGS
+453 

-469 DGFKNGFLQAFDPAW
+469 DGFKTSFLNAFDPAW
-484 LGNKITEM
+484 LVNTITSM
-492 FNSVPW
+492 FNAVPW
-498 SSVWQGLKDSWNAVL
+498 SSVWQGLKDSWNAVVT
-513 GFFQGSVSFFANL
+513 FFQNAVSFFSNM
-526 WGSIQSAA
+526 WSSIQSAA
-534 TSAWNGIVSAVS
+534 SGAWNGIVSAVS

-554 AIVSGGSQIMAE
+554 AIVNGGSQIMAE

-577 FADAGSWLIAAGQQ
+577 FSDAINWLVDAGRNV
-591 IVQGLIN
+591 VQGLIN
-598 GIGSMI
+598 GISGMI
-604 GSAVAKAKELA
+604 DSAVAKAREMA
-615 GAVKNAVTGFLGIHS
+615 QRVKDAVTDFLGIHS
-630 PSRVMNELG
+630 PSRVMHDLG

-693 NGKQLMSDLGIGGK
+693 NGKQLMSDLGIGG
-707 GLISQLGEQGLQ
+707 GAITAALDQGLQ
-719 FGKQALG
+719 IGKQMLG
-726 QALTQNFFTSN
+726 NGLTQIFNTSN

-750 KQALGVV
+750 KAALGVV

>member
-1 MAGAGGRE
+1 M
-9 VGRVSVRVVPNTDG
+9 PNTDG

>member
-9 VGRVSVRVVPNTDG
+9 VGRVSVRVVPDTDG

-33 AITKGLEAKVNIDPD
+33 AITKGLEAKVDIDPD
-48 LKGFREKVRAETR
+48 LKGFRQKVNAATKGMDAHIQVHADTARARAEMLALQKTGGR
-61 NLDDAKVKVDVDKN
+61 GGIFSTLGASV
-75 SEILKKNGFFTDEK
+75 SEFTQSMGK
-89 IKLKLDPNF
+89 
-98 DYMFRQRLKKIG
+98 
-110 AIKPVEVPVV
+110 
-120 PNVRGFRAR
+120 
-129 LRGNLDILSSSL
+129 S
-141 SDVTQK
+141 
-147 LGDGIA
+147 IA
-153 NARPFGVSIVAIAAA
+153 TARPFGVSIVAIAAA

-173 PAIGLLSGALVALP
+173 PAIGLMSGALVALP
-187 GVLSAIVAPLGAVL
+187 GILSAIVAPLGAVL

-513 GFFQGSVSFFANL
+513 GFFQGSVSFFSNM
-526 WGSIQSAA
+526 WSSIQSAA
-534 TSAWNGIVSAVS
+534 SSAWNGIVSAVS

-554 AIVSGGSQIMAE
+554 AIVNGGSQIMAE

-577 FADAGSWLIAAGQQ
+577 FADAGSWLVAAGQQ
-591 IVQGLIN
+591 LVQGFIN
-598 GIGSMI
+598 GMSDMI
-604 GSAVAKAKELA
+604 GAAVAKAREFA
-615 GAVKNAVTGFLGIHS
+615 SRVKNAVTDFLGIHS
-630 PSRVMNELG
+630 PSRVMHDLG

-693 NGKQLMSDLGIGGK
+693 NGKQLMSDLGIGG
-707 GLISQLGEQGLQ
+707 GAITAALDQGLQ
-719 FGKQALG
+719 IGKQMLG
-726 QALTQNFFTSN
+726 NGLTQIFNTSN

>member
-1 MAGAGGRE
+1 MAAARE
-9 VGRVSVRVVPNTDG
+9 VGRVSVRVVPDTDG
-23 FRRELKRQLE
+23 FRRALKRQLE
-33 AITKGLEAKVNIDPD
+33 AITKGLEAKVDVDPD
-48 LKGFREKVRAETR
+48 LKGFREKVRAGTR

-75 SEILKKNGFFTDEK
+75 SEILKKNGFFTDK
-89 IKLKLDPNF
+89 GIKLKLDPNF
-98 DYMFRQRLKKIG
+98 DYMFRQRLKKL
-110 AIKPVEVPVV
+110 APKPIEVPVV
-120 PNVRGFRAR
+120 PNVRGFRAS
-129 LRGNLDILSSSL
+129 LRSNLNTLSSSL

-147 LGDGIA
+147 MGEGIA

-173 PAIGLLSGALVALP
+173 PAIGLMSGALVALP
-187 GVLSAIVAPLGAVL
+187 GILSAIVAPLGAVL

-577 FADAGSWLIAAGQQ
+577 FADAGSWLIAAGEN
-591 IVQGLIN
+591 IVRGLIA
-598 GIGSMI
+598 GIGNMI
-604 GSAVAKAKELA
+604 TSAVAKAKELA

-630 PSRVMNELG
+630 PSTVMAAIGGFIGDGLINGMKAKQSEIEKTAQGIG
-639 QYTGQGFADGL
+639 QSIKDAFDWSGYAQRGIDAGFAFAGA
-650 ESQKEKITNVAA
+650 NA
-662 DIAKSVKDQ
+662 DQ
-671 FGIDLP
+671 F
-677 ALGQK
+677 
-682 GLDTAFGFGEA
+682 
-693 NGKQLMSDLGIGGK
+693 MSDLGIGGK
-707 GLISQLGEQGLQ
+707 GLLSQLGEQGLK
-719 FGKQALG
+719 FGMDFAGK
-726 QALTQNFFTSN
+726 ALTQNFYT
-737 VDDTIAVKNNQLN
+737 
-750 KQALGVV
+750 
-757 GKSG
+757 